1 MAGSDEHV
9 NPTRLFHLTQRV
21 APVGR
26 GIISTLLKVDA
37 WASSIQS
44 DTPAFVPSPLPESTA
59 SEVIEQFALALVDD
73 AAAGIERLL
82 LLKSLQEALLSCVD
96 QDTDLTAGEIIA
108 QLAGFVVHHGKSVF
122 LQLFLS
128 LYFFNDVLLD
138 GSPSSWIRTTLSL
151 EEFQRTIED
160 VERMCRRAVSAAYA
174 DVRDRS
180 TAETLIHN
188 IEAELR
194 RGIMRLAG

>member
-1 MAGSDEHV
+1 
-9 NPTRLFHLTQRV
+9 
-21 APVGR
+21 
-26 GIISTLLKVDA
+26 
-37 WASSIQS
+37 
-44 DTPAFVPSPLPESTA
+44 VPSPLPESTA
-59 SEVIEQFALALVDD
+59 SDVVEQFALALVGD

-82 LLKSLQEALLSCVD
+82 LLKSLQEAILYCIG
-96 QDTDLTAGEIIA
+96 QDTGRTADETIARLT
-108 QLAGFVVHHGKSVF
+108 GFVVRHGKSVF

-138 GSPSSWIRTTLSL
+138 GSPSAWIRTTLSL

-194 RGIMRLAG
+194 GIMRLAG